1 MMLSRAQRREKERVT
16 RQLHKLIASEGVG
29 RVLDRI
35 FGPGS
40 WTYDA
45 QEQLWI
51 VPDTKYTGVG
61 RSYYCV
67 RANGDWFK
75 AELPSEHAQ

>member
-1 MMLSRAQRREKERVT
+1 MMLSRAQRREKERFAK
-16 RQLHKLIASEGVG
+16 QLHKLIASQGVG
-29 RVLDRI
+29 RVLDQI
-35 FGPGS
+35 FGAGA

-51 VPDTKYTGVG
+51 IPDTKYRGEG
-61 RSYYCV
+61 RSYFCL

-75 AELPSEHAQ
+75 AVLPGEHAQ